1 MIKFLRAINP
11 IVWFKAYKAS
21 QVLKKRLSVSDFAHK
36 HRNLVVIV
44 LDPETDELYMAYRDV
59 QVLNVIKSGDGKKQH
74 LVKSLMKASQ
84 FKSKIDSFLIEIIEW
99 LKIPIKNEAMQ
110 HFLKWLDG
118 ATFAIGK
125 RIKDEKVNKEF
136 SQFINKEKEKIN
148 QA

>member
-1 MIKFLRAINP
+1 MSKFLRAINP
-11 IVWFKAYKAS
+11 IVWIQAYIESRK
-21 QVLKKRLSVSDFAHK
+21 LKQRLSVSDFAHK

-59 QVLNVIKSGDGKKQH
+59 QVLNVIKSADGRKQNI
-74 LVKSLMKASQ
+74 VKGLMKAGQ
-84 FKSKIDSFLIEIIEW
+84 FKSKIDAFLIEIIEW
-99 LKIPIKNEAMQ
+99 LKIPIKNESMQ

-125 RIKDEKVNKEF
+125 RLKDDKINHEF
-136 SQFINKEKEKIN
+136 NQFISKEKEKIN